1 MTIRK
6 WEMKR
11 EFEELVIFWQA
22 GGSGAYLH
30 YKVVF
35 RNFKIGWL
43 MGVVNGGG
51 DKTLPPFHLIL

>member
-1 MTIRK
+1 
-6 WEMKR
+6 MKR